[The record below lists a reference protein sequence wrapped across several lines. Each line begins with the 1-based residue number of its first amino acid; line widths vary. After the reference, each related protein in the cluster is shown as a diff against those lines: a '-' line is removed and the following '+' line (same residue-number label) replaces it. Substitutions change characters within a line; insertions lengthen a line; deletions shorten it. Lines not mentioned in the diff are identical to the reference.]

1 LTAWAGILQATHH
14 SIAMLRHEPHWQLHD
29 QDARAYGQAVA
40 NAARHL
46 SLGVTQKAL
55 DFTALAFTIINMET
69 PRIGASMQLRH
80 ARRSGSTP
88 QQPPRGP
95 AQVFEFT
102 PRPAA
107 PSPANPAGQPAPSTD
122 APAPQPGDASVE
134 GFTGDGIDGPIGG
147 NA

>member
-1 LTAWAGILQATHH
+1 MTH
-14 SIAMLRHEPHWQLHD
+14 SLIAALVREGHWQLTEL
-29 QDARAYGQAVA
+29 DAKAYAQAVK
-40 NAARHL
+40 NVARHY

-55 DFTALAFTIINMET
+55 DWYALGMCMAHMEGS
-69 PRIGASMQLRH
+69 RVVMSYRN
-80 ARRSGSTP
+80 ARSRRGGSQSP
-88 QQPPRGP
+88 GGGGPRGP

-107 PSPANPAGQPAPSTD
+107 PSPANPAGQPAPSTVE
-122 APAPQPGDASVE
+122 PSPQPEGTTVE